1 MCDIK
6 AQIVRVSYLTTLEV
20 AFSSGKL
27 GAVICPLVV
36 SRLDYHSFL
45 AIVTVNSGR
54 LTSLES
60 WVSESNQACGSLSF
74 EYGTLVAY
82 RADSIPFPTLS
93 QSIRIEMSLAE
104 QPPSF
109 LSETTDRKAGGT
121 SPSSQGGVETQTFES
136 FSYDDGIVR
145 MFLAATILWAIVATV
160 AGLLVGLLLV
170 LPNLWQGLDPRIGS
184 MLSFGRLR
192 PLHTNAAIFAFAGNA
207 IFAAVYYSTQ
217 RLCKCRMWSDLLS
230 RLHFWGWQAIIVAA
244 AVTLPMGITQSKE
257 YAELE
262 WPIDLAIAVVWLVFF
277 GGNFLMTLWNRR
289 ERHMYVALWFY
300 IATIVTVTVL
310 HVFNNLVV
318 PIGLGKSY
326 SVYAGVQDALMQ
338 WWYGHNAVAFFLTT
352 PFLGLMYY
360 FLPKAA
366 ERPVF
371 SYKLS
376 IIHFWSLVFI
386 YIWAGPHH
394 LHYTALP
401 EWASTFGMLFSLM
414 LWMPSW
420 GGMINGLLTLRGAW
434 NKVTTDPILK
444 FFVVGI
450 TFYGMSTFEGPM
462 LSVKS
467 INALSHY
474 TDWTIAHVHSGALG
488 WNGFMAFGMIYWML
502 PRLFQTK
509 LWSKKLAEWHFW
521 LGTIGILLYIIP
533 IYMAGITQ
541 GLMWRAM
548 DELGRLQYPD
558 FVETVQTIVP
568 YWWARLLGGGLY
580 VAGVL
585 MLAVNAFMTWTGR
598 PSKYEVPVYSA
609 PRLGKTHQDAPLPK
623 SQLEGVPVA
632 DLAVTVDKVGKMD
645 WHRRWERLPIRF
657 TILTTIAVLI
667 ASLFEAIPMFLIRS
681 NVPTIASIKPYTPLE
696 LAGRDVYIS
705 EGCYNCH
712 SQMIRPM
719 VAETQ
724 RYGEYSKAG
733 EFIYDHPFQ
742 WGSRRIGPDL
752 AREGGKQSSFW
763 HWTHFEDPYKSSPGS
778 VMPSYKHLLKER
790 LNFGL
795 IPDRVW
801 AANYLGAPYDR
812 ELTDSV
818 EMAKAQAEQIAADII
833 AQGGTVSFEGQLIKD
848 STAIAL
854 IAYLQRMGKDL
865 FAPAPAAEPAT
876 APADGSAP
884 PANDPSKETT
894 NTVAVATSAGDK
906 E

>member
-1 MCDIK
+1 MR
-6 AQIVRVSYLTTLEV
+6 A
-20 AFSSGKL
+20 
-27 GAVICPLVV
+27 AVC
-36 SRLDYHSFL
+36 RLSMARWLHAVQTQS
-45 AIVTVNSGR
+45 
-54 LTSLES
+54 
-60 WVSESNQACGSLSF
+60 
-74 EYGTLVAY
+74 
-82 RADSIPFPTLS
+82 PFPTLS

-598 PSKYEVPVYSA
+598 PSKYDVPVYSA
-609 PRLGKTHQDAPLPK
+609 PRLGKTHQDAPFPK

-657 TILTTIAVLI
+657 TILTTIAVLV

-884 PANDPSKETT
+884 PADDPSKETT